1 MRSPLRRR
9 FVPALLAA
17 PVLGT
22 GLAGSPGCAARP
34 AADRPAVEPSARPTL
49 TLGALADFTPA
60 TSDPTSPAVATA
72 PPYRDPARGA
82 WALDASQHRGV
93 FAAAKTVFA
102 GPAGRYEPTLTSLT
116 ETDGESSYRLL
127 VNGVAVGD
135 FTNPPSDVDYAPHR
149 HAFPPTQLAAGDR
162 IAVAFSS
169 ASNGKVPEGNAFAW
183 SRGRWTTLTLA
194 PAPAGR

>member
-1 MRSPLRRR
+1 ML
-9 FVPALLAA
+9 
-17 PVLGT
+17 VLSVGLT
-22 GLAGSPGCAARP
+22 GAPGCTARP
-34 AADRPAVEPSARPTL
+34 ASERPVVEPPAPPVVIL
-49 TLGALADFTPA
+49 NALSDFDPVTPGPA
-60 TSDPTSPAVATA
+60 APAVATA

-93 FAAAKTVFA
+93 FAAAETVFA